1 MLANLIPLAG
11 TLFFGWSSGV
21 ILVLYWLETAVIGFY
36 SILKLPFAQ
45 RWYALLTVPFFIV
58 HFGGFIGITGF
69 VALGFYLAID
79 GVEGKGLELL
89 MPIRFE
95 LMMFIPAIIVSHGV
109 SFVTNFIG
117 KKEYLLESDEEALM
131 AAPYMRVLAM
141 FTLVFI
147 GALAV
152 GLTRAPVALM
162 AVFVALKIGVDTI
175 AHLQEHA
182 VASSHGS

>member
-1 MLANLIPLAG
+1 M
-11 TLFFGWSSGV
+11 
-21 ILVLYWLETAVIGFY
+21 
-36 SILKLPFAQ
+36 
-45 RWYALLTVPFFIV
+45 TVPFFIV

-117 KKEYLLESDEEALM
+117 KKEYLLESDEWN
-131 AAPYMRVLAM
+131 PTRKPSWPR
-141 FTLVFI
+141 
-147 GALAV
+147 
-152 GLTRAPVALM
+152 LTCAYSLCSR
-162 AVFVALKIGVDTI
+162 
-175 AHLQEHA
+175 
-182 VASSHGS
+182 SSS